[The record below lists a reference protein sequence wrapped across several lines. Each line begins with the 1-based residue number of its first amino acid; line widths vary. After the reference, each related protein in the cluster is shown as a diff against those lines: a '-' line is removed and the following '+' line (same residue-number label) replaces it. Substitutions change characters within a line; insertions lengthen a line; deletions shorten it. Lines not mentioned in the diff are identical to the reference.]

1 MVVLLEQRVCRPI
14 YACSQWYKGMT
25 RPLRLVAP
33 SEDRIES
40 EKRRCDEG
48 LLKDCVEHRDGARES
63 DDGGLAK

>member
-1 MVVLLEQRVCRPI
+1 
-14 YACSQWYKGMT
+14 MT

-40 EKRRCDEG
+40 EKRCDEG
-48 LLKDCVEHRDGARES
+48 LLKDCVEHRDGAREF